1 MPSEMSKAWDARLVE
16 WMSRGSSEARGSG
29 RTMTPKQR
37 IAYAVFW
44 IAWMSILVST
54 NGRTLEWWLLPAIVV
69 VGVGVQ
75 FGLHRWER
83 RRESAASL
91 D

>member
-1 MPSEMSKAWDARLVE
+1 MPSETRKPWDARLVE
-16 WMSRGSSEARGSG
+16 WMGRGSSEAGGS
-29 RTMTPKQR
+29 RRPMTPKQR
-37 IAYAVFW
+37 IAHAAFW

-54 NGRTLEWWLLPAIVV
+54 NGRRLEWWLFPAIII

-83 RRESAASL
+83 RRGS
-91 D
+91 

>member
-1 MPSEMSKAWDARLVE
+1 
-16 WMSRGSSEARGSG
+16 
-29 RTMTPKQR
+29 MTPKQR

-54 NGRTLEWWLLPAIVV
+54 SGRRLEWWLLPVIVV
-69 VGVGVQ
+69 VGGGVQ

-83 RRESAASL
+83 RRGS
-91 D
+91 